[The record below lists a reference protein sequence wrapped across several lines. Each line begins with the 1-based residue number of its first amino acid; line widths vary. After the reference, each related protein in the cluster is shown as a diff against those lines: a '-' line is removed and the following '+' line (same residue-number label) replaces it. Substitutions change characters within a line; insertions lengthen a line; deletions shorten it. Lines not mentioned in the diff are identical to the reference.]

1 MKFVIVVAV
10 LSVLVSTAFYFFE
23 AWATANPPN
32 YSESLPDN
40 MFVLMLQGF
49 AVRRRTESRMA
60 QIADDFFKSYGDDG
74 NPTKSKNII
83 LTGSTSGLGF
93 GTATRLIAAG
103 GFKTLFLPCRKGN
116 NDQYVANFRKRL
128 LASAT
133 ELVSSL
139 DDNRKATG
147 VKNIE
152 NGMKHVQIM
161 AMDLAS
167 LDSVDNGVAEI
178 KKRLSD
184 DSIDILINN
193 AGLVNIYGGKT
204 ADGFEKAFGVNYL
217 GTAYFTEKVQEAGLL
232 SEFDLKG
239 DFPRV
244 IMVTSEEHRMHRAVK
259 LKNQTYFGDFY
270 DFGLYTGGQMKGYAY
285 SKFLLTTYS
294 HELSRRWKHKARIF
308 DICPGPVSSDIAGDA
323 PWPVNHLVVLW
334 MKYSFVS
341 AIEAALPLLNVGFYK
356 HAENRQD
363 DTAKPLVHFHMGE
376 ERPASKESQ
385 YEANGSILWSLTHK
399 LFKNRKP
406 LSASQ

>member
-60 QIADDFFKSYGDDG
+60 QIADDFFKSYGDDA

-152 NGMKHVQIM
+152 NGMKM
-161 AMDLAS
+161 
-167 LDSVDNGVAEI
+167 LD
-178 KKRLSD
+178 
-184 DSIDILINN
+184 
-193 AGLVNIYGGKT
+193 
-204 ADGFEKAFGVNYL
+204 
-217 GTAYFTEKVQEAGLL
+217 
-232 SEFDLKG
+232 
-239 DFPRV
+239 
-244 IMVTSEEHRMHRAVK
+244 
-259 LKNQTYFGDFY
+259 
-270 DFGLYTGGQMKGYAY
+270 
-285 SKFLLTTYS
+285 
-294 HELSRRWKHKARIF
+294 
-308 DICPGPVSSDIAGDA
+308 
-323 PWPVNHLVVLW
+323 
-334 MKYSFVS
+334 
-341 AIEAALPLLNVGFYK
+341 NVGK
-356 HAENRQD
+356 C
-363 DTAKPLVHFHMGE
+363 
-376 ERPASKESQ
+376 
-385 YEANGSILWSLTHK
+385 
-399 LFKNRKP
+399 
-406 LSASQ
+406 

>member
-1 MKFVIVVAV
+1 
-10 LSVLVSTAFYFFE
+10 
-23 AWATANPPN
+23 
-32 YSESLPDN
+32 
-40 MFVLMLQGF
+40 
-49 AVRRRTESRMA
+49 
-60 QIADDFFKSYGDDG
+60 
-74 NPTKSKNII
+74 
-83 LTGSTSGLGF
+83 
-93 GTATRLIAAG
+93 
-103 GFKTLFLPCRKGN
+103 
-116 NDQYVANFRKRL
+116 
-128 LASAT
+128 
-133 ELVSSL
+133 
-139 DDNRKATG
+139 
-147 VKNIE
+147 
-152 NGMKHVQIM
+152 
-161 AMDLAS
+161 
-167 LDSVDNGVAEI
+167 
-178 KKRLSD
+178 
-184 DSIDILINN
+184 
-193 AGLVNIYGGKT
+193 
-204 ADGFEKAFGVNYL
+204 
-217 GTAYFTEKVQEAGLL
+217 
-232 SEFDLKG
+232 
-239 DFPRV
+239 
-244 IMVTSEEHRMHRAVK
+244 MVTSEEHRMHRAVK

-285 SKFLLTTYS
+285 SKFLLSTYS